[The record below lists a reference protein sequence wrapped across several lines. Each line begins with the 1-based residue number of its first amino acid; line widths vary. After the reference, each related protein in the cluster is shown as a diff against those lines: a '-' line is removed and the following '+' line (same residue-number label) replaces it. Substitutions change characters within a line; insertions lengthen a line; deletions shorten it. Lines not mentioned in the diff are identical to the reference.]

1 MCLLSYQVQNYIK
14 IAISATPARL
24 KKPVAADVDLSLEKM
39 ICSVKQLGSLVR
51 KRLKDQC
58 ITADTLKP
66 AIKNIY
72 RHQDIEVQAWR
83 TGSVTNGPGN
93 RFNFLKTD
101 GLSLFT
107 SVPFVGANGLLQ

>member
-1 MCLLSYQVQNYIK
+1 VCLLSYQVQNYIK

-39 ICSVKQLGSLVR
+39 ICSIKQLGSLVR

-58 ITADTLKP
+58 IAADTLKP

-83 TGSVTNGPGN
+83 TESVTNGPGN

-107 SVPFVGANGLLQ
+107 SAVCRS